1 MAIPAAINFVKEY
14 VANKVWPKLQG
25 VMNQGLF
32 PGSPDEPRDS
42 QGNKLVPNPY
52 DPQGG
57 LINEH
62 LIDNYIWNE
71 KQKEMLRN
79 SGDAAQPLT
88 EQQQFDQRTFN

>member
-1 MAIPAAINFVKEY
+1 MAIPAIQFLKNAAALIGD
-14 VANKVWPKLQG
+14 KL
-25 VMNQGLF
+25 NQGPF
-32 PGSPDEPRDS
+32 PGGPNDPRDS
-42 QGNKLVPNPY
+42 QGGKLVPNPY

-57 LINEH
+57 LIHEN
-62 LIDNYIWNE
+62 LINDYIWNE